1 MKHIFQLNGTGVSA
15 LAKVIGSNLPVQFS
29 VDEVRQL
36 ENLAIQLERAEALEE
51 TSKKDWANA
60 I

>member
-36 ENLAIQLERAEALEE
+36 ESLAIQLERAEALED
-51 TSKKDWANA
+51 TSKKD
-60 I
+60 